1 MESRTSLNSR
11 HPPLADDVQAL
22 RDAILGKLT
31 YALGAS
37 PETAARQDWY
47 TATALAMRDRVIDIW
62 MRSSR
67 QAAQQKKRR
76 VYYLSI
82 EFLVGKTLFDTLVN
96 LGLLRQAREAA
107 ASLGVDLDD
116 LRGCE
121 PDPGLG
127 NGGLGRLAACY
138 LDSMTALGI
147 PAFGYGIRYER
158 GLFEQRFHDGWQE
171 EFPDQWLAHGNPW
184 EFPRS
189 DTTYP
194 VHFGGAVE
202 YAGGDKHTAPA
213 LWYPIETVLATAH
226 DTAVAGWRGRHAN
239 TLRLWSARATQP
251 TQLTSQPGTRD
262 DAAWHLRPEAISSVL
277 YPNDSTPEGQELRL
291 RQEYFFTAPS
301 LQDLVHRHLAEHDT
315 LQSLPAYAAI
325 QLNDTHPAIAVAEL
339 MRILV
344 DEHDFSWND
353 AWDITRA
360 TLSYTNHTLLPEA
373 LESWPVSLLGRLL
386 PRHLQIIYLINWLH
400 LQAAEERGYAD
411 PDFVARISLIHENS
425 ERRIRMGHL
434 AFVGAHCVNGVSALH
449 TDLLRQTVFSDLAK
463 VSSTRVVNKTNGI
476 SFRRWLFEANE
487 GLVDLLR
494 EELGDRILDDPQCLE
509 RLAKKAHDP
518 AFAGRYAKMRARNKE
533 RLAGILRELA
543 GIVVEPT
550 ALFDVQ
556 IKRIHE
562 YKRQLLNILE
572 TIALWQAIVAKP
584 DAPWPHR
591 VKIFGGKAAGSYQ
604 RAKLIIK
611 LAHDVGRLVNHD
623 PVVGNRLK
631 VVFAPNYG
639 VSLAERIVCAS
650 DLSEQISTAGME
662 ASGTGNMKLAL
673 NGAIT
678 IGTLDGANVEI
689 RDHVGADNVVI
700 FGMTAPEVEARRSE
714 RLRGRDVISSR
725 LSAVID
731 SLESGEISPD
741 DPLRYA
747 PIVASLRD
755 YDPFMVAAD
764 FDAYW
769 AAQRRVDTM
778 WENPNAWWKSSVEN
792 TARMA
797 WFSSDRAIREYASE
811 IWRVPV
817 PT

>member
-1 MESRTSLNSR
+1 MESRTSLNTR
-11 HPPLADDVQAL
+11 QPPLANDVQAL
-22 RDAILGKLT
+22 RDAILDKLT
-31 YALGAS
+31 YALGTS
-37 PETAARQDWY
+37 PENAARQDWY
-47 TATALAMRDRVIDIW
+47 TATALAVRDRVIDIW

-67 QAAQQKKRR
+67 QAEQQKKRR

-96 LGLLRQAREAA
+96 LGLLQQGREAA

-116 LRGCE
+116 LRSCE

-138 LDSMTALGI
+138 LDSMTALNI
-147 PAFGYGIRYER
+147 PAFGYGIRYEQ

-171 EFPDQWLAHGNPW
+171 EFPDPWLAHGNPW

-194 VHFGGAVE
+194 VHFGGVVE

-213 LWYPIETVLATAH
+213 LWYPAETVLATAY
-226 DTAVAGWRGRHAN
+226 DIAVTGWRGRHAN

-251 TQLTSQPGTRD
+251 TQITSQPDTRRG
-262 DAAWHLRPEAISSVL
+262 AAWHLRPEAISSVL

-291 RQEYFFTAPS
+291 RQEYFFTAAS

-315 LQSLPAYAAI
+315 LESLPSYAAI

-360 TLSYTNHTLLPEA
+360 TLGYTNHTLLPEA

-400 LQAAEERGYAD
+400 LQAAEERGYTD
-411 PDFVARISLIHENS
+411 PDFIARVSLVHEAS

-449 TDLLRQTVFSDLAK
+449 TDLLRQTVFGDLAK
-463 VSSTRVVNKTNGI
+463 VSSTRIVNKTNGI

-487 GLVDLLR
+487 GLVGLLR
-494 EELGDRILDDPQCLE
+494 EELGDRVLDDAQGLE
-509 RLAKKAHDP
+509 RLAQKARDP

-533 RLAGILRELA
+533 RLADILREST
-543 GIVVEPT
+543 GVVIEPT

-572 TIALWQAIVAKP
+572 TIALWQAIVAEP

-591 VKIFGGKAAGSYQ
+591 VKIFAGKAAGSYQ

-611 LAHDVGRLVNHD
+611 LAHDVGRMVNQD

-631 VVFAPNYG
+631 IVFAPNYG

-700 FGMTAPEVEARRSE
+700 FGMTAPEVEARRRE
-714 RLRGRDVISSR
+714 RLRGREVIGEK
-725 LSAVID
+725 LSAAID
-731 SLESGEISPD
+731 MLESGDLSPD
-741 DPLRYA
+741 DPVRYA

-769 AAQRRVDTM
+769 AAQRRVDAM
-778 WENPNAWWKSSVEN
+778 WANQSAWWKSSIEN

-797 WFSSDRAIREYASE
+797 WFSSDRAIREYATE
-811 IWRVPV
+811 IWRIPV
-817 PT
+817 ST